1 MVATTRRRFLARVGN
16 GMLIAGLGSRLA
28 FELGV
33 ANANDLGP
41 ASTVDY
47 GDLGPWVTRMQ
58 ELNPDKL
65 QALMVEELLGE
76 RVTLRQLTSAA
87 ALANAETFGGQDYV
101 GYHAEMALVPALEM
115 AEELPRT
122 LQPLPVL
129 KVLYRNAC
137 RIQQFGPGKKT
148 LQPVTALR
156 AGESGTAARAG
167 SVDHFGPE
175 LRRLVRQA
183 DMTRAEQL
191 FAEVI
196 GRDTGLA
203 FNTLLHT
210 IADEVDVHRFVL
222 AYRGMSL
229 IDVAGAEHAHTLL
242 RQCVRHCVDSE
253 QNRIDKGREPSPIRD
268 HLPKLVDEFQL
279 DQRPHGTR
287 EMDDAWVESLA
298 LAIYGSDKF
307 EASRAVA
314 AALAEGIAP
323 DAICEAIALA
333 ANQLTLRQTG
343 NPLRTH
349 GASAGVHSSD
359 AANAWRH
366 MAGWAN
372 PLNAKIG
379 LVVSAWHTSSYTP
392 YITSGDPYP
401 LEEHFGKVKATG
413 AAELLGLAEEAI
425 RGNDQP
431 TASAAVHR
439 YGEQGGDPAAVFAL
453 LRKFAIS
460 EDGRLHSEKYY
471 RTVKEEFA
479 LARPAFRWRHLVGLA
494 RVTAS
499 AYAYDVDDNH
509 GHRAPGYE
517 DACRRLG
524 VEL

>member
-1 MVATTRRRFLARVGN
+1 MVATSRRRFLASVGN

-28 FELGV
+28 FDLGV
-33 ANANDLGP
+33 ARADDLRAGP
-41 ASTVDY
+41 SAGY
-47 GDLGPWVTRMQ
+47 GDLGPWITRMQ
-58 ELNPDKL
+58 ELDPDKL
-65 QALMVEELLGE
+65 QALMVEELLGGT
-76 RVTLRQLTSAA
+76 VALKQLVSAA

-115 AEELPRT
+115 AGELPKAR
-122 LQPLPVL
+122 QPLPVL
-129 KVLYRNAC
+129 KVLYRNSC

-148 LQPVTALR
+148 LQPVAAR
-156 AGESGTAARAG
+156 DSQSGTVARAET
-167 SVDHFGPE
+167 VDHFGPE
-175 LRRLVRQA
+175 LRQLVRQA

-196 GRDTGLA
+196 GQDTGLA

-242 RQCVRHCVDSE
+242 RQCVRHCVDFE
-253 QNRIDKGREPSPIRD
+253 QNRIAKGREPSPLRD
-268 HLPKLVDEFQL
+268 HLPKLIDEFRL
-279 DQRPHGTR
+279 DQCPPGTR
-287 EMDDAWVESLA
+287 MPDDEWIESLA
-298 LAIYGSDKF
+298 KTLYGSDKF

-314 AALAEGIAP
+314 AAIAEGIAP
-323 DAICEAIALA
+323 AAICETIALA

-349 GASAGVHSSD
+349 GASAGVHGAD

-366 MAGWAN
+366 MVGWAN

-379 LVVSAWHTSSYTP
+379 MVVSAWHTGTYAP
-392 YITSGDPYP
+392 FAADPYP
-401 LEEHFGKVKATG
+401 LEEHFEKVQATG
-413 AAELLGLAEEAI
+413 PAELLGIAEEAI

-453 LRKFAIS
+453 LRKYAIS

-471 RTVKEEFA
+471 RTVVEEFA
-479 LARPAFRWRHLVGLA
+479 LARPGFKWRHLVGLA

-524 VEL
+524 VKL

>member
-1 MVATTRRRFLARVGN
+1 
-16 GMLIAGLGSRLA
+16 
-28 FELGV
+28 
-33 ANANDLGP
+33 
-41 ASTVDY
+41 
-47 GDLGPWVTRMQ
+47 
-58 ELNPDKL
+58 
-65 QALMVEELLGE
+65 
-76 RVTLRQLTSAA
+76 
-87 ALANAETFGGQDYV
+87 
-101 GYHAEMALVPALEM
+101 MALVPALEM
-115 AEELPRT
+115 SAELPQSH
-122 LQPLPVL
+122 QPLPVL

-137 RIQQFGPGKKT
+137 RIQQYGPGKKT
-148 LQPVTALR
+148 SQPLPPRDPAGTDVR
-156 AGESGTAARAG
+156 AET
-167 SVDHFGPE
+167 VDHFGPE
-175 LRRLVRQA
+175 LRRLVRVA

-229 IDVAGAEHAHTLL
+229 IEVAGAEHAHMLL
-242 RQCVRHCVDSE
+242 RQCVRHCVDFE
-253 QNRIDKGREPSPIRD
+253 QSRIEKGREPSPLRE
-268 HLPKLVDEFQL
+268 HLPKLIDEFHL
-279 DQRPHGTR
+279 DTCPVGTR
-287 EMDDAWVESLA
+287 MPDDAWVEALA
-298 LAIYGSDKF
+298 LTLYSTDKA

-314 AALAEGIAP
+314 AAIAEGVAP
-323 DAICEAIALA
+323 VAICEAIALA

-349 GASAGVHSSD
+349 GASAGVHGAD

-366 MAGWAN
+366 MVGWAN

-379 LVVSAWHTSSYTP
+379 LVVSGWHTGTYAP
-392 YITSGDPYP
+392 FGADPYP
-401 LEEHFGKVKATG
+401 LEEHFEEVKATG
-413 AAELLGLAEEAI
+413 PAVLLGLAEEAI

-431 TASAAVHR
+431 TASAAVHL
-439 YGEQGGDPAAVFAL
+439 YGERGGDPAPVFAL
-453 LRKFAIS
+453 LRKYAIS

-471 RTVKEEFA
+471 RTVAEEFA

-517 DACRRLG
+517 DACLRLG